1 MMEALE
7 SLERL
12 LNIRRKSS
20 SDEEKSEIEQ
30 LAERLVVSL
39 GQGDYGGYTLC
50 LYLVER
56 SLLL

>member
-1 MMEALE
+1 MEALE

-20 SDEEKSEIEQ
+20 SDEEKSEIEL

-39 GQGDYGGYTLC
+39 DKVTMVVTLC
-50 LYLVER
+50 VSLVVER